1 MKLNKIVVDSNK
13 NYIYQNKF
21 LNRFMEADTKR

>member
-21 LNRFMEADTKR
+21 LNRFMEAYTKR